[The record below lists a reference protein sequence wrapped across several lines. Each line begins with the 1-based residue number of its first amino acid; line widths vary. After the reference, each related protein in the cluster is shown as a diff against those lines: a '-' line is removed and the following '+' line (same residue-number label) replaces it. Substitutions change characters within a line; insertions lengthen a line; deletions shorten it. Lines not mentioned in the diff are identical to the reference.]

1 MPGMGKLYL
10 LVFTAG
16 LVTLGMELSAARLL
30 EPAFGNSQLVWAALI
45 GLILLSLAVGAWL
58 GGVLADRHP
67 RRRELELTLTAGAV
81 SVALVPLFSPPV
93 LRLASQGLTDFAPGL
108 LLGALVAVG
117 LLFSVP
123 AILLGTATPW
133 AVRLAGELLIVDGQL
148 SIVNEDV
155 HTQSLNPS
163 ISQSPNLQS
172 PISNL
177 GHTAGRLSATA
188 TAGSLIG
195 AFLPVLWLIPMFGAR
210 WTFYL
215 LALLLLGVVSFS
227 ALRQPHRWVPLAAT
241 AGVLLLAFFT
251 QPQGV
256 RAAWDDGRT
265 GPIIYEAESA
275 VNYIAVRAWGS
286 ERHLKLNDGI
296 GIHSVYHPEA
306 VLSQGIWDYF
316 LLAPMFREQ
325 LSIVNCQLSIA
336 DDGCASQSLN
346 PSISQSPNLQSPI
359 SNLLLIGAAAGTV
372 AGLYTD
378 IYGDVAIT
386 GVELDPA
393 IIEVGRTLFDAN
405 WPNYTAVAAD
415 GRRWLAQQPPDVRF
429 DVIAIDAYRPPY
441 IPFHLTTV
449 EFFTLVRAHLA
460 EDGVVAVNV
469 GRTATNFALVDAMT
483 ATMGEVFPSV
493 FVVDEPG
500 PPGTLANSLVVAT
513 QQPTALATFQE
524 NAANLPDRLPVEFRA
539 FVQQAVT
546 QARVAAPPA
555 AAPIFTDDH
564 AQVEQVVHSLIL
576 DFLAGE

>member
-1 MPGMGKLYL
+1 MRLLSL
-10 LVFTAG
+10 LVFSAG

-58 GGVLADRHP
+58 GGVLADRYP

-81 SVALVPLFSPPV
+81 SVALVPLLSTPV
-93 LRLASQGLTDFAPGL
+93 LRMASQGLADFAPGL
-108 LLGALVAVG
+108 LLGALLAVG
-117 LLFSVP
+117 LLFSLP

-133 AVRLAGELLIVDGQL
+133 AVRLAMESKSEELSIVDGQL
-148 SIVNEDV
+148 SIVNEDA
-155 HTQSLNPS
+155 
-163 ISQSPNLQS
+163 QSPSRPSSQS

-188 TAGSLIG
+188 TAGSLVG
-195 AFLPVLWLIPMFGAR
+195 AFLPVLWLIPAFGTR

-215 LALLLLGVVSFS
+215 LALFLLVVVSIS
-227 ALRQPHRWVPLAAT
+227 ALRQRHRWVPLAAM

-265 GPIIYEAESA
+265 GTIIYEDESA
-275 VNYIAVRAWGS
+275 FNYIAVRQWGS

-316 LLAPMFREQ
+316 LLAPLFQENDQ
-325 LSIVNCQLSIA
+325 LSIVDCQLLIA
-336 DDGCASQSLN
+336 NDGCADQSLN
-346 PSISQSPNLQSPI
+346 PSISPSPNLQSPNP
-359 SNLLLIGAAAGTV
+359 NLLLIGAAAGTV

-393 IIEVGRTLFDAN
+393 IIEVGERLFDAN
-405 WPNYTAVAAD
+405 WPNYTPVAAD
-415 GRRWLAQQPPDVRF
+415 GRRWLAQQPADTKF
-429 DVIAIDAYRPPY
+429 DVIAVDAYRPPY

-449 EFFTLVRAHLA
+449 EFFQLVSDHLT

-469 GRTATNFALVDAMT
+469 GRTEANFALVEAMT
-483 ATMGEVFPSV
+483 ATMGEVFPGV

-513 QQPTALATFQE
+513 KQPTTLATFQE
-524 NAANLPDRLPVEFRA
+524 NAADRADSFPAEFRA

-555 AAPIFTDDH
+555 DAPIFTDDR
-564 AQVEQVVHSLIL
+564 AQVEQVVHGLIL
-576 DFLAGE
+576 DYLAGE